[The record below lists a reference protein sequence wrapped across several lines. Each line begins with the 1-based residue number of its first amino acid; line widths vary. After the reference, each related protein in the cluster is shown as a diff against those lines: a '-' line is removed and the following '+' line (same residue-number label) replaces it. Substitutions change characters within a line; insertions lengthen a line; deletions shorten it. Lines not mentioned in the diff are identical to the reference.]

1 MRPTI
6 SYIQQ
11 KFEEFNQL
19 CFEGKLLPLPF
30 KLSRARTYLGQIAYK
45 RRRKFSLLGF
55 RSGGVEYYD
64 FVFRI
69 STLLDLPQEEVDDT
83 ILHEMIHYYILS
95 NQLKDTSTHGKLF
108 RSIMNDINTKFGRHI
123 TISHRRTKEE
133 YEQDTCKRQ
142 HLICVME
149 MEGGKRGICIAAKT
163 RLLSIWDTTKLVPA
177 IRQAQWYLSHNF
189 YFNRYPRCLSLKV
202 YPITE
207 DVLQQQLQDARPLI
221 RQGSR
226 IIVGRSVD

>member
-1 MRPTI
+1 
-6 SYIQQ
+6 
-11 KFEEFNQL
+11 
-19 CFEGKLLPLPF
+19 
-30 KLSRARTYLGQIAYK
+30 
-45 RRRKFSLLGF
+45 
-55 RSGGVEYYD
+55 
-64 FVFRI
+64 
-69 STLLDLPQEEVDDT
+69 
-83 ILHEMIHYYILS
+83 
-95 NQLKDTSTHGKLF
+95 
-108 RSIMNDINTKFGRHI
+108 MNDINTKFGRHI

-142 HLICVME
+142 HLICVVE

-177 IRQAQWYLSHNF
+177 IKHAQWYLSHNP

-226 IIVGRSVD
+226 IIVGRL